1 MYSFVAK
8 QPILDNSKKTVAYEL
23 LFRNGLTNA
32 YPKGITAEAATAS
45 IITEQF
51 LSQPIEKLVG
61 DSLCF
66 INFPYSLIVQ
76 NLVDFLPVKQVVIEI
91 LEDCAP
97 DDSLLD
103 SVKELKQKGFK
114 IALDDFTMEDA
125 WERFLP
131 FIDIIKF
138 DFRAYPLQFIKDF
151 IQKNK
156 QYPIA
161 YLAEKIETMDEFQ
174 FAKNLGFSLYQ
185 GYFFSKP
192 EIVKNTSLS
201 QNQLTVMQ
209 LIKEVSK
216 SDINYDEI
224 EKLLKRDLS
233 LAYKLLRYVNNVR
246 YGSSSPI
253 TSFRHATVYL
263 GRTELKRFVTL
274 ISATSLGN
282 DTPSELYQLS
292 LTRAYFCE
300 QLSIQRKGHTD
311 SQEAFLC
318 GLFSLLEPIMGR
330 PIQEIVDNMPIA
342 QSVKDA
348 IISEKGELAFYLNF
362 VKDYEKLDFDTVKI
376 RAQKMGITEDMAIDF
391 YQKSAEWATLILKD
405 NT

>member
-224 EKLLKRDLS
+224 EKLIKRDLS